1 MSTVKIRAGS
11 LFHTPLSR
19 IGAGSARCGGKKWP
33 AVRVQWSEA
42 ISRIALKGR
51 GFSRAAQS
59 QEMTRASAPEERSH
73 PTYEM
78 ASQELVVSVQKK
90 TLKKNA
96 FD

>member
-1 MSTVKIRAGS
+1 LV
-11 LFHTPLSR
+11 L
-19 IGAGSARCGGKKWP
+19 GAHVVEEKSGQWSGFSG
-33 AVRVQWSEA
+33 QWSEA

-59 QEMTRASAPEERSH
+59 QQMTQASAPEERSH

-78 ASQELVVSVQKK
+78 ASRESVVSVQKK
-90 TLKKNA
+90 TLKRNA